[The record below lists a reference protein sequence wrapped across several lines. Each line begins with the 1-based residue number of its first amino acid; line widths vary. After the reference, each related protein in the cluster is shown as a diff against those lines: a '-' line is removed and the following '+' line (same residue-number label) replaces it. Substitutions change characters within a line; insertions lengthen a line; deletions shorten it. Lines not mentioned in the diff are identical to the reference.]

1 MRESKIRNAELN
13 DAVYYGGRE
22 GRQIDRG
29 DKKKGGEKNRKT
41 KSIGGTKLK

>member
-22 GRQIDRG
+22 GRQIEEIRR
-29 DKKKGGEKNRKT
+29 KGQRKT
-41 KSIGGTKLK
+41 EKPKASVERS